1 MIVSAMLALEMKNWV
16 ICGETIERS
25 GFLCEEGDNIRLKTL
40 HEAAKVLPD
49 IVKGHVSVDVNSLK
63 NVQRPVVKS
72 TETCPLT
79 IVCSQITTKQSRPI

>member
-1 MIVSAMLALEMKNWV
+1 MKREKDRKRAQQ
-16 ICGETIERS
+16 IS
-25 GFLCEEGDNIRLKTL
+25 DNIRLKTL

-49 IVKGHVSVDVNSLK
+49 IVKGHVSVDLTSLK
-63 NVQRPVVKS
+63 NVQRHVVKLES